1 MAWVLLFIIG
11 AATLTFLFILL
22 TEGKYFGKGLM
33 HRIYDQVGPVMFG
46 ARTEAEQWR
55 RFVDRLGLRGDER
68 ILDVGTATG
77 ELPLALAATIG
88 FFGEVVGVDWSQR
101 MMEVAADTAAGR
113 GLDERVTFQVA
124 DLRAGLPFDDGEFDV
139 VFCLGLLET
148 MPSPERALRELRRVL
163 VQEGMMVLSLY
174 RGALSS
180 RIAAL
185 SLDWYEQHLLP
196 LGLGDVKVA
205 TCRRSQDVVV
215 ARPSPSAEGVW
226 PGATEPLGGA
236 QGDREGPAGPEL
248 AFEAMDESDIP
259 VLTHVMR
266 RAFDDDAQKHFGR
279 ERGGPPGYDDGEFF
293 RKWLLPYEQS
303 VGYKVRSG
311 GEVVGGII
319 VWILPKGDNILGTMF
334 IDPDYQDRGVGEK
347 TWRFIEAR
355 YPESASWRLQTPTR
369 ATKNHHFYA
378 KCGFEQVESDPL
390 IPTEDGMTIYRKEM
404 GDSLQPLAESP
415 VRRRPEPVE
424 ASRRSEPGRPG

>member
-1 MAWVLLFIIG
+1 MAWVLLFIVG
-11 AATLTFLFILL
+11 AATLTFVFILL

-46 ARTEAEQWR
+46 ARTEAEEWR

-77 ELPLALAATIG
+77 ELPMALVATIG

-124 DLRAGLPFDDGEFDV
+124 DLREGLPFDDGEFDV

-148 MPSPERALRELRRVL
+148 MPSPEQALRELGRVL
-163 VQEGMMVLSLY
+163 VPTGVMVLSLY

-185 SLDWYEQHLLP
+185 SIDWYEQHLLP

-226 PGATEPLGGA
+226 TGAAEPLGGMA
-236 QGDREGPAGPEL
+236 GDREGLAEL
-248 AFEAMDESDIP
+248 DLTFVAMDESDIP
-259 VLTHVMR
+259 LLTPVMR
-266 RAFDDDAQKHFGR
+266 RAFDDDTQKHFGR
-279 ERGGPPGYDDGEFF
+279 ERGGPPGYDDGGFF
-293 RKWLLPYEQS
+293 KKWLLPYEQS
-303 VGYKVRSG
+303 VGYKVLSG
-311 GEVVGGII
+311 GEVIGGIM
-319 VWILPKGDNILGTMF
+319 VWILPNGDNILGTIF
-334 IDPDYQDRGVGEK
+334 VDPEYQDRGVGER
-347 TWRFIEAR
+347 TWRFIEAAH
-355 YPESASWRLQTPTR
+355 PETASWRLQTPMR
-369 ATKNHHFYA
+369 ATKNHHFFA

-390 IPTEDGMTIYRKEM
+390 IPAEEGMTIFRKEM
-404 GDSLQPLAESP
+404 GGSLRPLAETP
-415 VRRRPEPVE
+415 AHRRPEPVNE
-424 ASRRSEPGRPG
+424 SRRSESGHPG